1 MSQHP
6 AESDGPAPPP
16 DHPASAE
23 PSAVPGWPVD
33 ADPPPPPQTPT
44 GPPGAST
51 FTIEGR
57 AAPALFVIA
66 WLTSLL
72 GLAIAV
78 AGLLGS
84 SPLLFAFVGCG
95 LLSVGLVAACGN
107 QAFERRAHGASYAGP
122 SPFLV
127 FGAIIAITIF
137 VGSIVGVVLGLVT
150 GGRAAFP
157 PVAQLL
163 AAILTGVVFVGVVR
177 LTVVGTGAL
186 SWADMQWRRFSR
198 RALDD
203 LAIGAAT
210 AVPVIIATS
219 FLAAILVAIF
229 QVEPESP
236 LPPTG
241 TTGGLI
247 LQLLTGAV
255 IVPVYEE
262 LVFRGFAITAWERS
276 IGPRRAVIRATLLF
290 ALAHVIGIEV
300 PSDSTALQAVGL
312 VVMGAAT
319 RLPVAYVLG
328 LLYVRRRS
336 IWAPI
341 GLHAT
346 FNGLL
351 LILAHIYAVSGGA

>member
-1 MSQHP
+1 MNQHP
-6 AESDGPAPPP
+6 ADSDGPSLPT
-16 DHPASAE
+16 E
-23 PSAVPGWPVD
+23 PSAPDPVD
-33 ADPPPPPQTPT
+33 APGAPPDPMLRA

-57 AAPALFVIA
+57 AAPALFVIG

-72 GLAIAV
+72 GLAIAI
-78 AGLLGS
+78 AGLLGNS
-84 SPLLFAFVGCG
+84 ALLFALVGCG
-95 LLSVGLVAACGN
+95 LLSVGLVAACGS
-107 QAFERRAHGASYAGP
+107 QAFERRARGASYAGP

-127 FGAIIAITIF
+127 FGTIIAITIF
-137 VGSIVGVVLGLVT
+137 LGSIVGLVLSLLSS
-150 GGRAAFP
+150 GGSAFP
-157 PVAQLL
+157 PLAQLL
-163 AAILTGVVFVGVVR
+163 AALLTGVVFVGVVR

-198 RALDD
+198 RTVDD
-203 LAIGAAT
+203 LAVGAAL

-219 FLAAILVAIF
+219 LVAGILFAIF

-241 TTGGLI
+241 TTGGLL

-276 IGPRRAVIRATLLF
+276 IGPSRAVVRATLLF

-300 PSDSTALQAVGL
+300 PSDSTLFQAVGL

-351 LILAHIYAVSGGA
+351 LILAHVVAVSGAR